1 MKKKDFLFLLLT
13 TVAGLMFALGMC
25 MCMCL
30 VPEWNLFK
38 PGVVVTG
45 LGLLALMVVALAA
58 WIRAGKPVARIN
70 WALTGKI
77 AYGVVSALV
86 LGAGMS
92 MILVAENLLL
102 PGMIVGVV
110 GIVMLLCLI
119 PLCKG
124 LKE

>member
-13 TVAGLMFALGMC
+13 TVAGLMFALG

-58 WIRAGKPVARIN
+58 WIRAGKPVAKIN

-92 MILVAENLLL
+92 MILVFENLLL
-102 PGMIVGVV
+102 PGMIVGMV

>member
-13 TVAGLMFALGMC
+13 TVAGLMFALG

-77 AYGVVSALV
+77 AYGVVSTLV

-92 MILVAENLLL
+92 MILVFENLLL

>member
-25 MCMCL
+25 MCL

-38 PGVVVTG
+38 PGVVVIG
-45 LGLLALMVVALAA
+45 LGLLALMVVAFAA
-58 WIRAGKPVARIN
+58 WIRAGKPVTKIN
-70 WALTGKI
+70 WALAGKI

-92 MILVAENLLL
+92 MIMVFDNLLL
-102 PGMIVGVV
+102 PGIIVGVV

-124 LKE
+124 LKD

>member
-1 MKKKDFLFLLLT
+1 MKRKDFLFLLLT
-13 TVAGLMFALGMC
+13 TVAGLMFALG

-92 MILVAENLLL
+92 MILVFDNLLL

-124 LKE
+124 LKD

>member
-13 TVAGLMFALGMC
+13 TVAGLMFALG

-45 LGLLALMVVALAA
+45 LGLLALMVVALTA

-92 MILVAENLLL
+92 MILVFENLLL

>member
-13 TVAGLMFALGMC
+13 TVAGLMFALG

-58 WIRAGKPVARIN
+58 WIHAGKPVARIN

-92 MILVAENLLL
+92 MILVFESLLL

>member
-25 MCMCL
+25 MCL
-30 VPEWNLFK
+30 VPEWDLFK
-38 PGVVVTG
+38 PGVVVAG
-45 LGLLALMVVALAA
+45 LGLLALMVIGLAA
-58 WIRAGKPVARIN
+58 WIRAGKPVAKIN
-70 WALTGKI
+70 WQKTGKI

-92 MILVAENLLL
+92 MIMVFENLLV
-102 PGMIVGVV
+102 PGIIVGVAGV
-110 GIVMLLCLI
+110 VMLLCLI

-124 LKE
+124 LKD

>member
-13 TVAGLMFALGMC
+13 TVAGLMFALG

-58 WIRAGKPVARIN
+58 WIRAGKPVAKIN

>member
-25 MCMCL
+25 MCL

-38 PGVVVTG
+38 PGMVVTG

-92 MILVAENLLL
+92 MILVFENLLL

>member
-13 TVAGLMFALGMC
+13 TVAGLMFALG

-45 LGLLALMVVALAA
+45 LGLLALMVVALTA

-92 MILVAENLLL
+92 MILVFENLLL

-119 PLCKG
+119 PMCKG
-124 LKE
+124 LKD

>member
-13 TVAGLMFALGMC
+13 TVAGLMFALG

-45 LGLLALMVVALAA
+45 LGLLALMVVALTA

-92 MILVAENLLL
+92 MILVFENLLL

-124 LKE
+124 LKD

>member
-25 MCMCL
+25 MCL
-30 VPEWNLFK
+30 VPDWNLFK

-92 MILVAENLLL
+92 MILVFDNLLL

>member
-13 TVAGLMFALGMC
+13 TVAGLMFALG

-58 WIRAGKPVARIN
+58 WIRAGKPVAKIN

-110 GIVMLLCLI
+110 GLVMLLCLI

-124 LKE
+124 LKD

>member
-1 MKKKDFLFLLLT
+1 MKKKNFLFLLLT

-25 MCMCL
+25 MCL
-30 VPEWNLFK
+30 VPEWDLFK
-38 PGVVVTG
+38 SGVVVTG
-45 LGLLALMVVALAA
+45 LGLLALMVVAFTA
-58 WIRAGKPVARIN
+58 WIHAGKPVTKIN
-70 WALTGKI
+70 WALAGKI

-92 MILVAENLLL
+92 MIMVFDDLLL
-102 PGMIVGVV
+102 PGIIVGVV

-124 LKE
+124 LKD

>member
-13 TVAGLMFALGMC
+13 TVAGLMFALG

-58 WIRAGKPVARIN
+58 WIEVRSRPASRSSTFLFASSSASKNQPRLPHTAMVPS
-70 WALTGKI
+70 TGTASLWTIRNVCRPFSERK
-77 AYGVVSALV
+77 VS
-86 LGAGMS
+86 
-92 MILVAENLLL
+92 ILRRVHHQ
-102 PGMIVGVV
+102 
-110 GIVMLLCLI
+110 
-119 PLCKG
+119 
-124 LKE
+124 

>member
-25 MCMCL
+25 MCL

-45 LGLLALMVVALAA
+45 LCLLALMVVALAA
-58 WIRAGKPVARIN
+58 WIRAGKPVAKIN

-92 MILVAENLLL
+92 MILVFENLLL

>member
-13 TVAGLMFALGMC
+13 TVAGLMFALG

-58 WIRAGKPVARIN
+58 WIRAGKPVAKIN

-124 LKE
+124 LKD

>member
-13 TVAGLMFALGMC
+13 TVAGLMFALG

-58 WIRAGKPVARIN
+58 WIRAGKPVAKIN

-92 MILVAENLLL
+92 MNLVFENLLL

-124 LKE
+124 LKD